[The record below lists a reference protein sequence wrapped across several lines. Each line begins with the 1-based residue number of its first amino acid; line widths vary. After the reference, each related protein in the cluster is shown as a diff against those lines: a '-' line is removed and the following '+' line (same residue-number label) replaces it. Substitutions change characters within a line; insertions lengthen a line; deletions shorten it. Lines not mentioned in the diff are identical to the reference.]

1 MNIHKRSWVALAL
14 ISTFLTSPVQA
25 GRGGG
30 GMRGGGM
37 RGGGMR
43 GGMGGFRPGGF
54 GGSPGFSM
62 PRSGGGFRSG
72 GAGNF
77 NRGNFNNINRGNFN
91 NINRGNFNNINR
103 GNFNNI
109 NRGNFN
115 NINRG
120 NFNNINRGNFNNIN
134 RGNINNINRGNFN
147 NVNRGNINNINRGN
161 FNNNVVIGNRVG
173 NTGWAN
179 RYTGYHNG
187 WHNGYWN
194 NHYHNNWGYGGWG
207 MGLGGFGL
215 GMLAGS
221 ALGGIGG
228 WGYGSSIYNWGYSP
242 YMNPFYGS
250 AVVAQ
255 QPVYDYSQP
264 INTDAAVPED
274 TVASAASTAFGDA
287 RAAFMSGDYPQS
299 LQLVDKAIAGMPN
312 DPTLHEFR
320 ALVLFALA
328 RYGDAAS
335 TLYAV
340 LSIGPG
346 WDWTTLIGLY
356 PSVEVYT
363 DQLRACE
370 AYRNA
375 HVDDSATHFVLA
387 YHYITADF
395 TDAAIRELKEVVRLQ
410 PKDTLAG
417 QLLAQLSPPSADPA
431 PAAADDPP
439 PKPTPVPAGQLP
451 GTWTATPAEGTTIT
465 LEIAAPKSFTWK
477 VDQKGKLQQF
487 QGEYSLAD
495 DVLTLAQPNGATL
508 VGKVGWRDD
517 QHFSFHLVDVGAS
530 DPGLDFS
537 R

>member
-1 MNIHKRSWVALAL
+1 
-14 ISTFLTSPVQA
+14 
-25 GRGGG
+25 
-30 GMRGGGM
+30 
-37 RGGGMR
+37 
-43 GGMGGFRPGGF
+43 
-54 GGSPGFSM
+54 
-62 PRSGGGFRSG
+62 
-72 GAGNF
+72 
-77 NRGNFNNINRGNFN
+77 
-91 NINRGNFNNINR
+91 
-103 GNFNNI
+103 
-109 NRGNFN
+109 
-115 NINRG
+115 
-120 NFNNINRGNFNNIN
+120 
-134 RGNINNINRGNFN
+134 
-147 NVNRGNINNINRGN
+147 
-161 FNNNVVIGNRVG
+161 
-173 NTGWAN
+173 
-179 RYTGYHNG
+179 
-187 WHNGYWN
+187 
-194 NHYHNNWGYGGWG
+194 
-207 MGLGGFGL
+207 
-215 GMLAGS
+215 MLAGS

-242 YMNPFYGS
+242 YMNPFYGG

-274 TVASAASTAFGDA
+274 ATTNAASSAFDDA

-340 LSIGPG
+340 LSVGPG

-375 HVDDSATHFVLA
+375 HVDDAATHFVLA

-395 TDAAIRELKEVVRLQ
+395 NDAAIRELKEVVRLQ
-410 PKDTLAG
+410 PDDKLAA
-417 QLLAQLSPPSADPA
+417 QLLAQLSPPSAA
-431 PAAADDPP
+431 PAAATAADDPP
-439 PKPTPVPAGQLP
+439 PKPTPVPADKLP
-451 GTWTATPAEGTTIT
+451 GTWTAAPVEGTAIT
-465 LEIAAPKSFTWK
+465 LTISAPKSFTWK
-477 VDQKGKLQQF
+477 VDQKGKTQQF

-508 VGKVGWRDD
+508 VGRVGWQDD
-517 QHFSFHLVDVGAS
+517 QHFTFRLVNLGTA
-530 DPGLDFS
+530 DPGLNFT